1 MLDVVTDDF
10 RELSQKPSFRKSPA
24 CAQSNDIR
32 FLDPLNRMLYWD
44 IKYYLPGLLHM
55 EDRTSMAVSIE
66 SRVPFL
72 DHRIVEFAAA
82 IPPRIKLKELRL
94 KHIER
99 EVARRFLPQEIVD
112 RKDKQGFYPPT
123 PLWFKQEL
131 LPMIQDI
138 LSSRSFRERGIF
150 DMPVLERK
158 IQDYING
165 KIDYSEQIWMAL
177 NVELWHQQFIDGPQY
192 HHERPK

>member
-1 MLDVVTDDF
+1 
-10 RELSQKPSFRKSPA
+10 
-24 CAQSNDIR
+24 
-32 FLDPLNRMLYWD
+32 
-44 IKYYLPGLLHM
+44 
-55 EDRTSMAVSIE
+55 MAVSIE

-72 DHRIVEFAAA
+72 DHRIVEFAAT
-82 IPPRIKLKELRL
+82 IPPDIKLKDLRL

-123 PLWFKQEL
+123 PLWFKREL

-150 DMPVLERK
+150 DVPVLERK
-158 IQDYING
+158 MQDYITG
-165 KIDYSEQIWMAL
+165 KIDYSEQIWMVL
-177 NVELWHQQFIDGPQY
+177 NVELWHQQFIDVPAHHY
-192 HHERPK
+192 HP